1 MHLATP
7 AEELADR
14 LIEAGPPAL
23 FLDFDGT
30 LVELAATP
38 DGIAPSPRL
47 VPLLTGLQAALG
59 GGLAIVTGRAIAR
72 IDDFLAPLRL
82 PVAGLHGFEIRL
94 DPAGS
99 TAAAPAAELD
109 PVRKSAV
116 DLPRAWP
123 GVEIEDKGATL
134 AIHYRAVPEA
144 GPAVLARAQAL
155 VAASGGH
162 LALID
167 GKMVAELLPR
177 GRDKGTGIATLMARA
192 PFAGRRPAFLGDD
205 VTDEAGFA
213 AVNGAGGTSVRI
225 GAPAQPTEARF
236 HLPGV
241 PAVLDLLEGLLAR
254 LDPRLRP

>member
-1 MHLATP
+1 MHLAMP
-7 AEELADR
+7 AEELAGR
-14 LIEAGPPAL
+14 LVEAGPPAL

-38 DGIAPSPRL
+38 DGIDPAPRL
-47 VPLLTGLQAALG
+47 VPLLAGLQAALG

-82 PVAGLHGFEIRL
+82 PVAGLHGFEVRR

-99 TAAAPAAELD
+99 AAAPPAAELD
-109 PVRKSAV
+109 PVRLGAV
-116 DLPRAWP
+116 DLARAWP

-134 AIHYRAVPEA
+134 AIHYRTVPEA
-144 GPAVLARAQAL
+144 GPAVLARARAL
-155 VAASGGH
+155 VAASGGR

-167 GKMVAELLPR
+167 GKMVAELLPH
-177 GRDKGTGIATLMARA
+177 GRNKGTGIGTLMQGA

-213 AVNGAGGTSVRI
+213 AVTAAGGISVRI
-225 GAPAQPTEARF
+225 GGPTAPTEARF
-236 HLPGV
+236 TLPGV
-241 PAVLDLLEGLLAR
+241 PAVLDLLERLLAR
-254 LDPRLRP
+254 LEPRLRP